1 MSNPDRE
8 LLQAIAAYVPRA
20 FVYRMLEAPETTAPG
35 YATREDVVLLFAD
48 VSGFTPM
55 SEQLATLGKEGAE
68 ELTRVLNE
76 YFSTMIALIHRYGG
90 SIIKFGGD
98 AMTCRFA
105 AVPAGIQRA
114 CACALAMQTEMAA
127 RFAAVPTRAGAFAL
141 RMKIGISAGLVLAVS
156 VGTLEEGLEYVLA
169 GRPLDRMAEGEH
181 HAVAGEV
188 VIDAAC
194 LDKSRIPERTPK
206 SDPESRTCSGCDLAE
221 TLAADIGIILAADD
235 REGFRLVRAL
245 SQPVDFYPLA
255 LVAWDALDAAQTA
268 QMLAQLQAYLPP
280 SVYERL
286 AEGQRGFL
294 GEHRQVVSLFVIF
307 AGLDYDDDPQA
318 AAKLQRYF
326 TAMQASINRYGGRLN
341 RVITGD
347 KGSLLHVIFGAPV
360 AHEDNEIRAV
370 GCALEL
376 QQQAL
381 HTPELGFITEQRIG
395 IASGYVFAGNVG
407 SEERREYTVMGDVV
421 NLSARLM
428 QAAALGTIWIERT
441 TAHRVEQTF
450 VCEAL
455 PPVRVKGKQE
465 PIPIWQAVARRK
477 TTKLWASAHPPTPLV
492 GREAEM
498 TEIRAAIEQAAAGKG
513 QLVVIGGEAGVGKSR
528 VLIELVSQAYRRG
541 AYALGGDC
549 LSYGS
554 RTPYLP
560 WSDLL
565 NDFFGLG
572 VTEAETYEDKIRRI
586 ERRMGEADPA
596 LQDWTPLMAQM
607 VGLPMPDNE
616 ITGAIR
622 YEVRKQR
629 TFEIVLSLLRHQAT
643 LTPLLLLVI
652 EDVHWID
659 EVSLELLNYVARNL
673 DDSPILLIALHRPT
687 IELEEWRRYPYYHR
701 IDLVDLPAESALEL
715 ARYKLNMPE
724 LPDALREIVL
734 RGEERVNPYFVEE
747 VLNALIDQGYLV
759 AIPGENGRDEYLFTG
774 DLASI
779 ELPNS
784 VQALVMSRIDRLD
797 ESSKLSIK
805 VASVVGRTFEYRTLE
820 AMYPVA
826 IEPARLLGNLEKLH
840 RLELTP
846 LDKPGPDWS
855 YLFKHVTTQEVAYET
870 LLYAHRRDLHRRLA
884 EYLEHQH
891 QDNLAEYYELLAYHY
906 TRSEE
911 PEKSWEYLVK
921 AGDKARGKYA
931 NEAAIAYYKQAL
943 ELNMPQARVYPVY
956 ESLGDVYRLTG
967 QYEPALAAYHQSLSC
982 CVTEVVSQAEIRRK
996 IAKTWSLQGRY
1007 EEAIQY
1013 LSMTREAFQA
1023 NYEPT
1028 VMAHIY
1034 NDLAWNAIQQGD
1046 YEQALESC
1054 VQGSKI
1060 GAFLSPDDVKWQDA
1074 TAELQHTLGSVHLRM
1089 GTYSQAIEHFKKS
1102 IEVRERLGDLYGMVR
1117 SYNNLAVVHWGL
1129 NDYELVVQYLNHS
1142 LELSQRMGYTYGMA
1156 MCYNNLGVVFF
1167 TQDNYSQAIQYYQ
1180 QSLAIRKEIGDLQGI
1195 ADIYNNL
1202 GEVYHSLGDLQQS
1215 LAYLKDAAQLFTEL
1229 GDKATLV
1236 DAYRLL
1242 AEVELESADAA
1253 AALDYAQRALAL
1265 AQETGNREYEG
1276 IVTRLLAQIA
1286 DATGQTADAAAH
1298 AQRSVALLADI
1309 GNRLELGRSEY
1320 ELGRILLA
1328 QGAAAGRDHLQA
1340 AVAIFETL
1348 GVEKELEKARKALSA
1363 EC

>member
-1 MSNPDRE
+1 MPDPDRE

-20 FVYRMLEAPETTAPG
+20 FVYRMLETPETTAPG
-35 YATREDVVLLFAD
+35 VAIHENVALLFAD

-55 SEQLATLGKEGAE
+55 SEKLATLGKEGAE
-68 ELTRVLNE
+68 ELTRVLND

-105 AVPAGIQRA
+105 AAPAGIQRA
-114 CACALAMQTEMAA
+114 CACALAMQAEMAA
-127 RFAAVPTRAGAFAL
+127 RFDAVPTRAGAFAL
-141 RMKIGISAGLVLAVS
+141 RMKIGVSAGPVLAVS
-156 VGTLEEGLEYVLA
+156 VGTVDEGLEYVLA

-181 HAVAGEV
+181 HATAGEV
-188 VIDAAC
+188 VIDASC
-194 LDKSRIPERTPK
+194 LDKSRSPEFADPDF
-206 SDPESRTCSGCDLAE
+206 SPESRTCSGDFGLI
-221 TLAADIGIILAADD
+221 LDDADRD
-235 REGFRLVRAL
+235 GFRLVRGL
-245 SQPVDFYPLA
+245 SRPVDFYPLTPVVWA
-255 LVAWDALDAAQTA
+255 DLAAEPATQIMA
-268 QMLAQLQAYLPP
+268 RLQAYLPP
-280 SVYERL
+280 AVYERL
-286 AEGQRGFL
+286 AEGQRGFV

-318 AAKLQRYF
+318 AAKLQHYF

-376 QQQAL
+376 QDKAL
-381 HTPELGFITEQRIG
+381 RAPELNFITEQRIG

-407 SEERREYTVMGDVV
+407 SEQRREYTVMGDVV

-428 QAAALGTIWIERT
+428 QAAPPGAVWMERA
-441 TAHRVEQTF
+441 TAHRVEQAF

-455 PPVRVKGKQE
+455 PPVHVKGKQE

-477 TTKLWASAHPPTPLV
+477 TTKLWAAAHPPTPLV

-498 TEIRAAIEQAAAGKG
+498 TEIRAAIAQAAAGKG
-513 QLVVIGGEAGVGKSR
+513 QLIAINGEAGVGKSR
-528 VLIELVSQAYRRG
+528 VLIELVALAYQRG
-541 AYALGGDC
+541 TYALGGDC

-560 WSDLL
+560 WIDLF
-565 NDFFGLG
+565 NDFFDLG
-572 VTEAETYEDKIRRI
+572 ATEEETPEDRIRRI
-586 ERRMGEADPA
+586 ERRMGAADPA
-596 LQDWTPLMAQM
+596 LQDWAPLMAQM

-629 TFEIVLSLLRHQAT
+629 TFEIVLSLLRYQAT

-673 DDSPILLIALHRPT
+673 DDSPILLVALHRPT
-687 IELEEWRRYPYYHR
+687 LELEEWPRYAYYHR
-701 IDLVDLPAESALEL
+701 VDLVDLPAESALEL
-715 ARYKLNMPE
+715 ARYKLNLPE
-724 LPDALREIVL
+724 LPDGLREIVL

-774 DLASI
+774 DLAGI

-784 VQALVMSRIDRLD
+784 IQALVMSRIDRLD

-805 VASVVGRTFEYRTLE
+805 VASVVGRTFEYRTVE
-820 AMYPVA
+820 AMYPVP

-846 LDKPGPDWS
+846 LDKPGPDWI

-884 EYLEHQH
+884 EYLERQH

-906 TRSEE
+906 TRSED
-911 PEKSWEYLVK
+911 PEKSWEYLIK

-931 NEAAIAYYKQAL
+931 NEAAIAYYQQAL
-943 ELNMPQARVYPVY
+943 ALNLATHDPYPVY
-956 ESLGDVYRLTG
+956 EALGDVYRLTG
-967 QYEPALAAYHQSLSC
+967 QYEQALETYEQALPCSREDIVA
-982 CVTEVVSQAEIRRK
+982 TAEIHRK
-996 IAKTWSLQGRY
+996 IAKTWMLQG
-1007 EEAIQY
+1007 QY
-1013 LSMTREAFQA
+1013 GKALQSLTLTQETLKGA
-1023 NYEPT
+1023 PGT
-1028 VMAHIY
+1028 VVLARIY
-1034 NDLAWNAIQQGD
+1034 NDMALLAALQGD
-1046 YEQALESC
+1046 YEKALEWC
-1054 VQGSKI
+1054 GQGVAVGNRLPLADSRSQE
-1060 GAFLSPDDVKWQDA
+1060 AL
-1074 TAELQHTLGSVHLRM
+1074 AELQNTLGRVYVQM
-1089 GTYSQAIEHFKKS
+1089 GDYPHALEHFQQCIDLRGDS
-1102 IEVRERLGDLYGMVR
+1102 GDLYGMVQ
-1117 SYNNLAVVHWGL
+1117 SYNNLAAVYWGQG
-1129 NDYELVVQYLNHS
+1129 DYDLVTQYINQS
-1142 LELSQRMGYTYGMA
+1142 LEISRRIGHTYAVA
-1156 MCYNNLGVVFF
+1156 MSHNNLGVLSY
-1167 TQDNYSQAIQYYQ
+1167 TLGDYPHAIEQYER
-1180 QSLAIRKEIGDLQGI
+1180 SLAIRKEIGDLQGI

-1202 GEVYHSLGDLQQS
+1202 GEVYHALGDLQQS
-1215 LAYLKDAAQLFTEL
+1215 LTYLKDAAQLFTEL

-1242 AEVELESADAA
+1242 AEVELESADTAA
-1253 AALDYAQRALAL
+1253 AQDYAQRALAL

-1286 DATGQTADAAAH
+1286 DTVGQMVDAAIHAH
-1298 AQRSVALLADI
+1298 RSVELLADI

-1328 QGAAAGRDHLQA
+1328 QSDPAGREHLQA
-1340 AVAIFETL
+1340 AIAIFETL
-1348 GVEKELEKARKALSA
+1348 GVEKELEKARRAMRT
-1363 EC
+1363 ED